1 MQKII
6 NAIALGSGL
15 VSLAVVGATGYV
27 VINREALVDSAR
39 ERITGAVTDAVGG
52 ALGGLGGLSSGVG
65 GAAGGS
71 FNPSADAPDSAPT
84 PSLPI
89 APPLP

>member
-15 VSLAVVGATGYV
+15 VSLAVVGAAGYV
-27 VINREALVDSAR
+27 VINKDALMESAR

-52 ALGGLGGLSSGVG
+52 ALGGLGGGSVPGLSP
-65 GAAGGS
+65 A
-71 FNPSADAPDSAPT
+71 APDSAPT
-84 PSLPI
+84 PSLPV

>member
-15 VSLAVVGATGYV
+15 VSLAVVGAAGYV
-27 VINREALVDSAR
+27 VINKDALMESAR

-52 ALGGLGGLSSGVG
+52 ALGGLGGGSVPGLSP
-65 GAAGGS
+65 A
-71 FNPSADAPDSAPT
+71 APDAVPT
-84 PSLPI
+84 PSLPV

>member
-15 VSLAVVGATGYV
+15 VSLAVVGAAGYV
-27 VINREALVDSAR
+27 VINKDALMESAR

-52 ALGGLGGLSSGVG
+52 ALGGLGGGSVPGLSPAS
-65 GAAGGS
+65 
-71 FNPSADAPDSAPT
+71 PDAVPT
-84 PSLPI
+84 PSLPV

>member
-27 VINREALVDSAR
+27 VINREALVESAR
-39 ERITGAVTDAVGG
+39 ERITSAVTDAVGG
-52 ALGGLGGLSSGVG
+52 ALGGLGGGAVG
-65 GAAGGS
+65 GSVPGLSPA
-71 FNPSADAPDSAPT
+71 APDSAPT
-84 PSLPI
+84 PSLPV

>member
-27 VINREALVDSAR
+27 YLNRESIQETAK
-39 ERITGAVTDAVGG
+39 ERVTKAVTEAVSG
-52 ALGGLGGLSSGVG
+52 ALGGLGGIGGGAVG
-65 GAAGGS
+65 GSVPGMSPAAPEL
-71 FNPSADAPDSAPT
+71 PSA
-84 PSLPI
+84 PSLP
-89 APPLP
+89 

>member
-27 VINREALVDSAR
+27 VINKDALMESAR

-52 ALGGLGGLSSGVG
+52 ALGGLGGGAVG
-65 GAAGGS
+65 GSVPGLSPA
-71 FNPSADAPDSAPT
+71 APDSAPT
-84 PSLPI
+84 PSLPV